1 MQQRKDLKALVASD
15 LVSTKI
21 QELLG
26 DNKAAFVTSLM
37 QCVSS
42 NNMLKQADP
51 VTVINAAMTAASIG
65 LPINNNLGH
74 AYIVPY
80 NNNVKLPDGQWVKKT
95 EAQFQIG
102 YKGVIQLALR
112 TNQYHKINAVPVYE
126 NQFTSWNSL
135 REQLI
140 ADFEIEG
147 KGEPVGYVSYFRLLS
162 GFEKVLYWPKSK
174 VEVHGQKYS
183 KSYSNTKGRWKLDF
197 DGMAL
202 KTVLKASLS
211 KYGPLS
217 VEMQKALEY
226 DQSVQRNFG
235 EPEYIDNP
243 LRMIDGNGNTIPD
256 VSNTKILEMIN
267 NATSNEELDML
278 LDSYKHEVT
287 RDIQLVSAVGAKRK
301 SFENEG

>member
-15 LVSTKI
+15 LVSSKI

-42 NNMLKQADP
+42 NSMLKQADP
-51 VTVINAAMTAASIG
+51 ITVINAAMTAASIG
-65 LPINNNLGH
+65 LPINNNIGH

-80 NNNVKLPDGQWVKKT
+80 KNNVKLPDGQWVKKT
-95 EAQFQIG
+95 EAQLQIG
-102 YKGVIQLALR
+102 YKGIIQLALR
-112 TNQYHKINAVPVYE
+112 TNQYHKINAEPVYE
-126 NQFTSWNSL
+126 NQFTRWNSL
-135 REQLI
+135 SEDLI

-147 KGEPVGYVSYFRLLS
+147 EGEPIGYASYFRLLS
-162 GFEKVLYWPKSK
+162 GFEKTFYWSKSK
-174 VEVHGQKYS
+174 VDAHAQKYS

-197 DGMAL
+197 DSMAL
-202 KTVLKASLS
+202 KTVLKIPLS

-217 VEMQKALEY
+217 VEMQKAFEY

-243 LRMIDGNGNTIPD
+243 LQMIDKNGNTIPD

-267 NATSNEELDML
+267 NATSDEELDIL
-278 LDSYKHEVT
+278 LDSYRHEVT
-287 RDIQLVSAVGAKRK
+287 RDIHLVSAVGVKRK
-301 SFENEG
+301 SFEDE